1 MAPPKAAFKFMNA
14 TLPMFVLHL
23 QTTDEAVF
31 RDQVRARDGQ
41 APEFFQATPVALS
54 LAALADSDY
63 LPDWA
68 GLCSFL
74 RELGMCPVG
83 VMDASPAQTE
93 AALAQGLAHF
103 PDRVARKPAGSESG
117 PAQPL
122 EPTSAQEQ
130 EQELVAGQGELSL
143 GDAQTTSRAAEAGKP
158 DGSPSTLASAAAMAT
173 SAAIAVPPAPTSGE
187 RRPALVIDKTVR
199 SGQRI
204 YADGTDLIVL
214 AVVSAG
220 AELIADGDIHV
231 YAPLRGRALAGARGN
246 ANARIFSQ
254 SMEAEL
260 VSIAGNFKILEDVP
274 AALKGKPAQVFLD
287 QDKIVMQPLGALRTS

>member
-14 TLPMFVLHL
+14 TLPMFVLHV
-23 QTTDEAVF
+23 QTTDEAAF
-31 RDQVRARDGQ
+31 RDQVRARVGQ

-54 LAALADSDY
+54 LASIADSDY
-63 LPDWA
+63 LPDWTE
-68 GLCSFL
+68 LCRFL
-74 RELGMCPVG
+74 RELGMCPIG

-93 AALAQGLAHF
+93 AALAQGLARF
-103 PDRVARKPAGSESG
+103 PDRVARKPAAEETVPELATEPLAGQAELPLAQAKATEIEPPTAAG
-117 PAQPL
+117 PGFAQPY
-122 EPTSAQEQ
+122 P
-130 EQELVAGQGELSL
+130 
-143 GDAQTTSRAAEAGKP
+143 GDGREAVLREAP
-158 DGSPSTLASAAAMAT
+158 V
-173 SAAIAVPPAPTSGE
+173 AVPPAPISGE